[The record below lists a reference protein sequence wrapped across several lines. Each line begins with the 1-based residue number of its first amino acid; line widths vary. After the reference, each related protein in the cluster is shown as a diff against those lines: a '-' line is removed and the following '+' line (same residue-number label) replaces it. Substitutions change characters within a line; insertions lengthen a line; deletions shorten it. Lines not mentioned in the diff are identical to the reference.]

1 MNVLNIAG
9 KKRETYQVHLDYSL
23 LWESALGI
31 AAITNNRLFD
41 TLEKKKEFER
51 LLEVIPNELSF
62 ELKYVELNNTWKC
75 LLQLLNY
82 YQDPHDLNT
91 FIAYIEGLSE
101 REIRYICLPY
111 LGKNTQNIRKRASD
125 QDVDSI
131 QVLKELTCD
140 NHFFP
145 DYIEFICNVDVMDMK
160 KHLVSVI
167 SKWFQKVINPESDK
181 ITNILKNDFNN
192 KELMKE
198 KMDVEEFVHWATGG
212 IKYVPEPDVKRVLLI
227 PQLTYRP
234 WTIESYMEETKVFYY
249 PISNESINPEDRY
262 VPNYF
267 LIQKHK
273 ALGEEVRLKM
283 IKLLNERDH
292 TLQEITDKL
301 DLGKST
307 AHHHLKILRA
317 AKLVDIKSSKYR
329 LRDTSIHSLHKE
341 LELYLNQ

>member
-9 KKRETYQVHLDYSL
+9 KKRETYQVHLEYSL

-31 AAITNNRLFD
+31 AAVTNKRLFD
-41 TLEKKKEFER
+41 TLEKEKEFER
-51 LLEVIPNELSF
+51 LLEVMPNDLSV
-62 ELKYVELNNTWKC
+62 ELKYVEQNNTWKC

-82 YQDPHDLNT
+82 YEDNYELET
-91 FIAYIEGLSE
+91 FTTYIEGLSE
-101 REIRYICLPY
+101 REIRYICLPFI
-111 LGKNTQNIRKRASD
+111 GKNAQNIRKRASD
-125 QDVDSI
+125 QDMDSI
-131 QVLKELTCD
+131 QVLKELTYD

-145 DYIEFICNVDVMDMK
+145 DYIEFICNVDVLDLK

-167 SKWFQKVINPESDK
+167 SKWFQEVINPASDK
-181 ITNILKNDFNN
+181 IANILKNDFKT
-192 KELMKE
+192 KEIMKE
-198 KMDVEEFVHWATGG
+198 KMGGEEFVHWVTGG
-212 IKYVPEPDVKRVLLI
+212 INYVPEPDVKKVLLI

-234 WTIESYMEETKVFYY
+234 WTIESYMEEMKVFYY
-249 PISNESINPEDRY
+249 PVSNESINPEDRY

-273 ALGEEVRLKM
+273 AIGEEVRLKM
-283 IKLLNERDH
+283 IKLLYERDH

-307 AHHHLKILRA
+307 AHHHLKNLRA